1 MMVVVVVSRKYG
13 DCPRSVF
20 YLFIRFRPSVYC
32 VFIHLPLVVGIGLV
46 ASSTE
51 SSIRPRDE
59 RKEAVDCGLWM
70 VRFSGGSKNS
80 VLEVENE
87 RQRVIVGLIIMMM
100 MMHVGIYELEEEEE
114 NGARYL
120 DLVSSQF

>member
-1 MMVVVVVSRKYG
+1 M
-13 DCPRSVF
+13 
-20 YLFIRFRPSVYC
+20 
-32 VFIHLPLVVGIGLV
+32 
-46 ASSTE
+46 
-51 SSIRPRDE
+51 
-59 RKEAVDCGLWM
+59 
-70 VRFSGGSKNS
+70 
-80 VLEVENE
+80 ENE

>member
-1 MMVVVVVSRKYG
+1 MRNKCNATRLILRGRLIDYSCSVGNWTGFMMVVVVVSRKYG

-59 RKEAVDCGLWM
+59 RKEAVDCGG
-70 VRFSGGSKNS
+70 FDS
-80 VLEVENE
+80 VEAVKTPFWRWKMN
-87 RQRVIVGLIIMMM
+87 
-100 MMHVGIYELEEEEE
+100 
-114 NGARYL
+114 
-120 DLVSSQF
+120 VSV

>member
-59 RKEAVDCGLWM
+59 RKEAVDCGG
-70 VRFSGGSKNS
+70 FDS
-80 VLEVENE
+80 VEAVKTPFWRWKMN
-87 RQRVIVGLIIMMM
+87 
-100 MMHVGIYELEEEEE
+100 
-114 NGARYL
+114 
-120 DLVSSQF
+120 VSV